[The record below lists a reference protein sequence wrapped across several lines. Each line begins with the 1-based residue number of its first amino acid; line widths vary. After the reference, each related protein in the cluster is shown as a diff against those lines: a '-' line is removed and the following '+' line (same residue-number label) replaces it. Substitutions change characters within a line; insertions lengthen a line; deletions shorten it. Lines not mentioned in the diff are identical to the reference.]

1 MWFTHVAEHACML
14 ESPENYSLKSK
25 NFIKIK
31 NTKFTLGSSDVSW
44 YSDPH
49 VSLQECKK
57 TIQHL
62 SQTIITFSY
71 FSGFCKML
79 MILLNTNTVHLGQ
92 LWHKT
97 FNSFNAFLSAAHWD
111 PIV

>member
-62 SQTIITFSY
+62 SQTIITCF
-71 FSGFCKML
+71 
-79 MILLNTNTVHLGQ
+79 
-92 LWHKT
+92 
-97 FNSFNAFLSAAHWD
+97 
-111 PIV
+111 PIFQVFVKC